1 VREVKDILLKVAKA
15 YPNDSARGIARLD
28 PNALL
33 TLRLSP
39 GDIIEIEG
47 KRVTAA
53 KVWRADRQ
61 DWSQD
66 YIRIDGFIRQNAGV
80 GIGDR
85 VKVRKAKFSD
95 AQRIVLAPPSG
106 SHMQYGDEAADT
118 IRRQTLKRPVVSGD
132 ILPIM
137 SSGTHPFAGRMEAV
151 PLVVT
156 ETHPGD
162 VVVICEHTEIHLLEK
177 PSKSIRS
184 VRATGTTYENVGGL
198 RAEVQR
204 VREMIE
210 LPMKHPEVF
219 QKLGIEPPKGVLLY
233 GPPGTGK
240 TLIAKAV
247 ANESGANFFSIAGPE
262 IMSKYYGESEQR
274 LREIFD
280 EAQKA
285 APSIVFIDEID
296 SIAPKRG
303 EVTGE
308 VERRVVAQLL
318 AMMDGLKERGQV
330 VVIGATNREEA
341 IDPALRRPGRFDR
354 EIEIGVP
361 DRAGRIEILQIHMH
375 NMPIQEDVG
384 LESLADRMHGF
395 VGADINALC
404 KEAAMRALRR
414 YLPDLTTEDEIP
426 AEIIENMQVQREDFE
441 EALKEIEPSSMRE
454 VLVEVPRV
462 SWTDLG
468 GLGMLKQELVEAVE
482 WPLKNPEKFRKM
494 GIRPPK
500 GILLYGPPG
509 TGKTMI
515 AQAVATETAANFI
528 SVRGPQMLSKWV
540 GESEKAIREIFRKA
554 RQVSPAIIFFDEL
567 DSIAPMRG
575 TDEGSH
581 TMERVVNQLLAELD
595 GLEALKDV
603 VVIGATNR
611 PDILDPALLRSGR
624 FDRMLLVG
632 PPDKLGRHEILKIH
646 TAMMPKG
653 EDVSLEELAELTE
666 GYVGSD
672 LDSLCREAAMLALR
686 EDGAK
691 VDMNHF
697 REALKKVRP
706 SLEENM
712 VSYYERISERFKG
725 GIRVDP
731 PSLIGYR

>member
-1 VREVKDILLKVAKA
+1 MWEVKDIHLKVAKA

-47 KRVTAA
+47 KRMTAA

-85 VKVRKAKFSD
+85 VKIRKAKFAD
-95 AQRIVLAPPSG
+95 AQKIILAPPSG
-106 SHMQYGDEAADT
+106 SNMHYGDDAADM
-118 IRRQTLKRPVVSGD
+118 IRRQTLKRPVVAGD

-137 SSGTHPFAGRMEAV
+137 SSGAHPFMGRMEAV

-156 ETHPGD
+156 ETHPAD
-162 VVVICEHTEIHLLEK
+162 VVVICEKTEIVLLEK
-177 PSKSIRS
+177 PVKSVGS
-184 VRATGTTYENVGGL
+184 VKATGTTYENVGGL

-280 EAQKA
+280 DAQKA
-285 APSIVFIDEID
+285 APSIIFIDEID

-318 AMMDGLKERGQV
+318 AMMDGLKERGAV

-361 DRAGRIEILQIHMH
+361 DRSDRIEILQIHVQ
-375 NMPIQEDVG
+375 NMPLADDIN

-395 VGADINALC
+395 VGADVNALC

-414 YLPDLTTEDEIP
+414 YMPDLTTEDEIP
-426 AEIIENMQVQREDFE
+426 PGIMEQMQVRREDFE

-454 VLVEVPRV
+454 VLVELPAV
-462 SWTDLG
+462 SWSDLG
-468 GLGMLKQELVEAVE
+468 GLGSLKQELIEAIE
-482 WPLKNPEKFRKM
+482 WPLKQPEKFRQM
-494 GIRPPK
+494 GVRPPK

-515 AQAVATETAANFI
+515 AQAVANETAANFI
-528 SVRGPQMLSKWV
+528 SVRGHQMLSKWV

-581 TMERVVNQLLAELD
+581 VMERVVNQLLSELD

-603 VVIGATNR
+603 VVIAATNR

-646 TAMMPKG
+646 AAAMPKA
-653 EDVSLEELAELTE
+653 EDVNLEELAELTE

-672 LDSLCREAAMLALR
+672 LNALCREAAMLALR
-686 EDGAK
+686 QEGEK
-691 VDMNHF
+691 VEMKDF
-697 REALKKVRP
+697 REALRKVRP
-706 SLEENM
+706 SVEENM
-712 VSYYERISERFKG
+712 VSYYERISQRFKG
-725 GIRVDP
+725 GIKVDP
-731 PSLIGYR
+731 ASLMGYR

>member
-1 VREVKDILLKVAKA
+1 
-15 YPNDSARGIARLD
+15 
-28 PNALL
+28 
-33 TLRLSP
+33 
-39 GDIIEIEG
+39 
-47 KRVTAA
+47 
-53 KVWRADRQ
+53 
-61 DWSQD
+61 
-66 YIRIDGFIRQNAGV
+66 
-80 GIGDR
+80 
-85 VKVRKAKFSD
+85 
-95 AQRIVLAPPSG
+95 
-106 SHMQYGDEAADT
+106 
-118 IRRQTLKRPVVSGD
+118 
-132 ILPIM
+132 
-137 SSGTHPFAGRMEAV
+137 
-151 PLVVT
+151 
-156 ETHPGD
+156 
-162 VVVICEHTEIHLLEK
+162 
-177 PSKSIRS
+177 
-184 VRATGTTYENVGGL
+184 VGGL
-198 RAEVQR
+198 RTEVQR

-219 QKLGIEPPKGVLLY
+219 LKLGIEPPKGVLLH

-274 LREIFD
+274 LREIFE

-285 APSIVFIDEID
+285 APSIIFIDEID

-330 VVIGATNREEA
+330 VVIGATNRVDA

-361 DRAGRIEILQIHMH
+361 DRAGRVEILQIHMRS
-375 NMPIQEDVG
+375 MPISQDVG
-384 LESLADRMHGF
+384 LDSLADRTHGF

-404 KEAAMRALRR
+404 KEAAMKALRR

-426 AEIIENMQVQREDFE
+426 QEIVDGMEVMGGDFE
-441 EALKEIEPSSMRE
+441 DALKEIEPSAMRE
-454 VLVEVPRV
+454 VLIEIPRV
-462 SWTDLG
+462 TWRDLG
-468 GLGMLKQELVEAVE
+468 GLGQLKQELIEAIE
-482 WPLKNPEKFRKM
+482 WPLKRPEKFQQM

-515 AQAVATETAANFI
+515 AQAIANETNANFI
-528 SVRGPQMLSKWV
+528 SIRGPQMLSKWV

-575 TDEGSH
+575 MDDGSRV
-581 TMERVVNQLLAELD
+581 TERVVNQLLAELD

-603 VVIGATNR
+603 VVIAATNR

-624 FDRMLLVG
+624 FDRLLMIG
-632 PPDKLGRHEILKIH
+632 APDKLGRHEILKIH
-646 TAMMPKG
+646 TALIPNC
-653 EDVSLEELAELTE
+653 EDVNLEELAELTE

-672 LDSLCREAAMLALR
+672 LDALCREAVMLAMR
-686 EDGAK
+686 ENLDK
-691 VDMNHF
+691 VEMNHY
-697 REALKKVRP
+697 RSALKKVRP
-706 SLEENM
+706 SIEESM
-712 VSYYERISERFKG
+712 ISYYERISERFKG
-725 GIRVDP
+725 GVKVEP
-731 PSLIGYR
+731 SSLIGYR

>member
-47 KRVTAA
+47 KRLTAA

-80 GIGDR
+80 GIGDK
-85 VKVRKAKFSD
+85 VKIRKAKFAD
-95 AQRIVLAPPSG
+95 AARIVLAPPSG
-106 SHMQYGDEAADT
+106 SHMHYGDEAADM
-118 IRRQTLKRPVVSGD
+118 IRRQTLKRPVVAGD

-137 SSGTHPFAGRMEAV
+137 SSAAHPFVGRMEAV

-156 ETHPGD
+156 ETHPAD
-162 VVVICEHTEIHLLEK
+162 VVIICERTEILLLEK
-177 PSKSIRS
+177 PAKSVRS
-184 VRATGTTYENVGGL
+184 VKATGTTYENVGGL
-198 RAEVQR
+198 RSEVQR
-204 VREMIE
+204 VREVIE
-210 LPMKHPEVF
+210 LPIKHPEVF

-247 ANESGANFFSIAGPE
+247 ANECGANFFSIAGPE

-280 EAQKA
+280 DAQKA
-285 APSIVFIDEID
+285 APSIIFIDEID

-361 DRAGRIEILQIHMH
+361 DRSGRIEILQIHMRS
-375 NMPIQEDVG
+375 MPISEDVN

-426 AEIIENMQVQREDFE
+426 PEIMEKMLVMAEDFE

-454 VLVEVPRV
+454 VLVEVPHV
-462 SWTDLG
+462 HWSDLG
-468 GLGMLKQELVEAVE
+468 GLGSLKQELVEAIE
-482 WPLKNPEKFRKM
+482 WPLKQPEKFRQM

-515 AQAVATETAANFI
+515 AQAVANETAANFI

-554 RQVSPAIIFFDEL
+554 RQVSPSIIFFDEL

-581 TMERVVNQLLAELD
+581 VMERVVNQLLAELD
-595 GLEALKDV
+595 GLETLRDV

-632 PPDKLGRHEILKIH
+632 PPDKLGRHEILKIK
-646 TAMMPKG
+646 TAKMPKG
-653 EDVSLEELAELTE
+653 EDVNLEELAELTE

-686 EDGAK
+686 EDMAK
-691 VDMNHF
+691 VEMNQF
-697 REALKKVRP
+697 RESLKKVRP
-706 SLEENM
+706 SVEENM

-725 GIRVDP
+725 GIKVEP
-731 PSLIGYR
+731 ASLIGYR